1 MKQLIS
7 NWVLAVT
14 ALVLFIVLFPIG
26 MLYSIY
32 RTINKSTSIT
42 EGISKTL
49 FNLALGIDQ
58 LGNSYCYLLFNDIFI
73 KDNTIHPF
81 GNPDETISSVLGRN
95 KLINNLSFIGK
106 ILDGILSLID
116 DNHTIKSIGK

>member
-7 NWVLAVT
+7 NWMLAVT
-14 ALVLFIVLFPIG
+14 ALILFIILFPIG

-49 FNLALGIDQ
+49 FNLALGLDQ
-58 LGNSYCYLLFNDIFI
+58 LGNSYCYLLFNDLFI
-73 KDNTIHPF
+73 INNTIHPF
-81 GNPDETISSVLGRN
+81 GNSDETISSVLGKN
-95 KLINNLSFIGK
+95 KLINNLSTIGKLLDK
-106 ILDGILSLID
+106 ILDIID
-116 DNHTIKSIGK
+116 SNHTIKSIE

>member
-1 MKQLIS
+1 MKQLIN
-7 NWVLAVT
+7 NWMLAVT
-14 ALVLFIVLFPIG
+14 ALVLFIILFPIG

-32 RTINKSTSIT
+32 KTINKSTSIA

-73 KDNTIHPF
+73 KDNTIHSF
-81 GNPDETISSVLGRN
+81 GNPDETISSVLGKN
-95 KLINNLSFIGK
+95 KLINNLSTIGKLLDK
-106 ILDGILSLID
+106 ILDIID
-116 DNHTIKSIGK
+116 SNHTIKSIE